1 MECELVMSARVLAR
15 MSVTRV
21 YTPSG
26 ASSLLPGTNNMRS
39 AGRLHFFFSP
49 LPLPLPLP
57 LKLLR
62 HTCARARDAARRH
75 VTRGATTTT
84 TVTMT
89 TIAISIAIVATG
101 RNRSAAR
108 CSAVTRDGGGCGMA
122 AAVGRGC
129 SRRGACC
136 CGDSIVHFSFSSS
149 PAPALAKSSRPP
161 LSPLQR
167 LGKDGDEKARLLFSR
182 RRKPPAKKNLK
193 RGARTR
199 VFLRRPGG
207 AAARGG
213 GFFFS
218 LLPPIKAAPAR

>member
-108 CSAVTRDGGGCGMA
+108 CSTVTRDGGGCGMA
-122 AAVGRGC
+122 ATVGRGTRAALRVVVAIAQYTFRSLLRRRRRWQRAAARRFLLLC
-129 SRRGACC
+129 S
-136 CGDSIVHFSFSSS
+136 
-149 PAPALAKSSRPP
+149 APAKMGTKKRALP
-161 LSPLQR
+161 
-167 LGKDGDEKARLLFSR
+167 FSR
-182 RRKPPAKKNLK
+182 RRKPPAKKK
-193 RGARTR
+193 YKKSRFAKPRS
-199 VFLRRPGG
+199 
-207 AAARGG
+207 
-213 GFFFS
+213 S
-218 LLPPIKAAPAR
+218 LVS

>member
-1 MECELVMSARVLAR
+1 MWKPRPPTPPMVSRRPTPTPRGLGASPDRAKASCCGFAMECELVMSARVLAR

-122 AAVGRGC
+122 AAVGRGA
-129 SRRGACC
+129 RA
-136 CGDSIVHFSFSSS
+136 
-149 PAPALAKSSRPP
+149 AL
-161 LSPLQR
+161 
-167 LGKDGDEKARLLFSR
+167 
-182 RRKPPAKKNLK
+182 
-193 RGARTR
+193 R
-199 VFLRRPGG
+199 VVV
-207 AAARGG
+207 AIA
-213 GFFFS
+213 
-218 LLPPIKAAPAR
+218 